1 MLSQSIYV
9 CQGLLNQQNRAL
21 STSKIERDLSVKQR
35 IIARLRE
42 FVWIGGC
49 VTAPTAW
56 PSPPGWGRRS
66 VHRLAKM
73 ASRCRFG
80 GICVHCCDAIR
91 RGSDPH
97 KPPKSH
103 NCSAYQRK
111 HHTPRGR
118 TRSACTDGSPKPA
131 DKMSPAM
138 ASKRTRRSHGGY
150 DGHDVSDSLTSQ
162 S

>member
-1 MLSQSIYV
+1 MLSQSIYA
-9 CQGLLNQQNRAL
+9 CRELLNQQNRAS
-21 STSKIERDLSVKQR
+21 STSKIERNMSVKQR
-35 IIARLRE
+35 VIARLRE

-118 TRSACTDGSPKPA
+118 TRSACTDGSPRPA